1 MPFSDYQSFKVCD
14 TAPGVICLET
24 LNTLLRP
31 SLYAVIYYEIEADS
45 VINISV
51 NDPDQAQLLYVTASK
66 WEVIYDFFPDN
77 DGEHKFSSED
87 PESLKRFTET
97 VEFVYN
103 ELISPFLLDPHR
115 DWKAQHHV

>member
-1 MPFSDYQSFKVCD
+1 MSFSDYQSFRVCD
-14 TAPGVICLET
+14 TAPGVICLEN
-24 LNTLLRP
+24 LNTFPRP
-31 SLYAVIYYEIEADS
+31 SLYASISYEIESDS

-51 NDPDQAQLLYVTASK
+51 NAPDQSQLLYATASRG
-66 WEVIYDFFPDN
+66 EVIYDFFPEN
-77 DGEHKFSSED
+77 EGMHKFSPED
-87 PESLKRFTET
+87 PDSLKRFTET